1 MSKRPYS
8 ERLRNR
14 ARDPLRW
21 IMLGSAVA
29 VVVTSF
35 VQAPFWLVSAFW
47 CVFGLT
53 FVASA
58 IRGKE
63 AGGEPMTPSERLVLA
78 VGGIAIAVLS
88 VITIVTK
95 L

>member
-29 VVVTSF
+29 VVAAGF
-35 VQAPFWLVSAFW
+35 FQAPFWLVSAFW

-63 AGGEPMTPSERLVLA
+63 AGNEPMTPSERLVIA
-78 VGGIAIAVLS
+78 VGGIAIVAFS
-88 VITIVTK
+88 VITIITK

>member
-14 ARDPLRW
+14 ARDPLWW

-29 VVVTSF
+29 AGSAGL
-35 VQAPFWLVSAFW
+35 VQAPFWLGNAFC
-47 CVFGLT
+47 CVLGLT
-53 FVASA
+53 FVAFA

-63 AGGEPMTPSERLVLA
+63 TGEEPMTPSVRLVIA
-78 VGGIAIAVLS
+78 VGGIAIVAFS